1 MGRRY
6 DELIEKAGA
15 VPVLRTGGER
25 MLVAQKAEG
34 PRVFDIDNLGFIDY
48 IGAGGSA
55 IVGFAN
61 QFVLDAVRKVLAAGI
76 PEGFHVPQE
85 VELAETLEQFL
96 PWADGWLFCR
106 SQDEAFRHVLRW
118 ARLKTGKS
126 RFLVLDGGAP
136 LRVGAPAEF
145 ANDPAHPIR
154 EVRGWDVAKIIAAV
168 TSGSTKIAGLIVDP
182 LMGRFGVIPPP
193 DGVLEEIAHACRD
206 NDVLVILDERISG
219 FRVHRGG
226 AAAHAGII
234 PDAAV
239 YGATLG
245 GGFPI
250 GAVALRDSQNA
261 LDGCDPLPT
270 PHPVSLAAAE
280 AILSILNNDAVYEH
294 LEKRTDQLVQGLLE
308 VSDRFSRP
316 MVINRM
322 GSVFALYMADKAVVD
337 RKSLDASDGVAY
349 RRFAALLQGE
359 GVLLP
364 REPGR
369 AAFVSSTH
377 GRKDVEETLA
387 ACENALLHLQQEDLP

>member
-25 MLVAQKAEG
+25 ILVAQKAEG

-85 VELAETLEQFL
+85 VELAETLGPFL
-96 PWADGWLFCR
+96 PWVDGWLFCR

-118 ARLKTGKS
+118 AHLKTGKS
-126 RFLVLDGGAP
+126 RFLALDGGSP
-136 LRVGAPAEF
+136 LRVSAPAGLAIGP
-145 ANDPAHPIR
+145 ANPIR
-154 EVRGWDVAKIIAAV
+154 EVRGWDVAKIVAAV
-168 TSGSTKIAGLIVDP
+168 TSGSDKVAGLIVDP
-182 LMGRFGVIPPP
+182 LMGRFGVVPPP
-193 DGVLEEIAHACRD
+193 DGALEEIAHACRD

-226 AAAHAGII
+226 AAAHAGVI

-245 GGFPI
+245 AGFPI
-250 GAVALRDSQNA
+250 GVVALRDSQKA
-261 LDGCDPLPT
+261 LDECDPLST

-280 AILSILNNDAVYEH
+280 AVLSILNNEAVYEH
-294 LEKRTDQLVQGLLE
+294 LEKRTDQLVQGLLRL
-308 VSDRFSRP
+308 SDRFSRP
-316 MVINRM
+316 MVINRV
-322 GSVFALYMADKAVVD
+322 GSVFALYMSDKPVVD
-337 RKSLDASDGVAY
+337 RKSFDASDGVAY
-349 RRFAALLQGE
+349 RRFAALLRSE
-359 GVLLP
+359 GILLP

-377 GRKDVEETLA
+377 GTKDVEETLA
-387 ACENALLHLQQEDLP
+387 ACENALLHLHKEGLP